1 MSFSLVQQLLFGRR
15 IWECGGDHK
24 PLARAIPFCLQCHLF
39 FHFYLLFQGSFSDCF
54 GPPVISSPGLTF
66 HSVLYPSL
74 PDVVPFPG
82 TLCAGFRSARS
93 GITGVIDKGLRAP
106 PGPRENSLC
115 PVWLLSLT
123 RQRFVTLSH
132 LQSCSAGA
140 ELCLCLILRA
150 ALVLCCDVW
159 PRMPEK
165 LW

>member
-1 MSFSLVQQLLFGRR
+1 M
-15 IWECGGDHK
+15 
-24 PLARAIPFCLQCHLF
+24 
-39 FHFYLLFQGSFSDCF
+39 
-54 GPPVISSPGLTF
+54 
-66 HSVLYPSL
+66 LYPSL

-82 TLCAGFRSARS
+82 TLCASFRSARS

-106 PGPRENSLC
+106 PGPRENSVC

-140 ELCLCLILRA
+140 ELYLCLILRA
-150 ALVLCCDVW
+150 VLVLCCEVW

-165 LW
+165 LWWAMEGAGTWLLAGYFQQRRIVPRTELWESLGWLVGNCNGL